1 MPVNHVKKNCTMPL
15 LCLKTNLEAVNIKKN
30 KKMDPPTKR
39 NKKSDKAK
47 KTFERNGGNS
57 AKHVRK
63 VEELQEKNKVKG
75 GGNGKPSES

>member
-1 MPVNHVKKNCTMPL
+1 MPVNHVKKSCTMPL

-47 KTFERNGGNS
+47 RNFDLTGGKT

-63 VEELQEKNKVKG
+63 VEELQEKNRVKA